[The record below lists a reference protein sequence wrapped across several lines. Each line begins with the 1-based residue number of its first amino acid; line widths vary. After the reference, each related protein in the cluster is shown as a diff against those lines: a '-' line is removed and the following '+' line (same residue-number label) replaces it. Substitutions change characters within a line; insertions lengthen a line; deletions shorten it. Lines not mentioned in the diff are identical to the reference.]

1 MNGVNGI
8 EMNGNVVYGKKK
20 NAVKQ
25 FDDPEYEAEV
35 RYAKENGLA
44 LPNLPEAPAKLAN
57 HNSRA
62 LSQRNR
68 KLLFQL

>member
-1 MNGVNGI
+1 MNGLNGI
-8 EMNGNVVYGKKK
+8 EMNGNLYGKKK
-20 NAVKQ
+20 NAVKH

-44 LPNLPEAPAKLAN
+44 MPEEPVQPAK
-57 HNSRA
+57 HNPRA

-68 KLLFQL
+68 KPNP